1 MGNQNR
7 ARDPGEPHP
16 ALEAALARLAKAFG
30 EAEAERVRL
39 DEIQLELGR
48 APRRRSAGCGRR
60 RTKRPDDMRPR
71 PAGRC
76 GVRVLEGPSAVPVA
90 VMSVS

>member
-39 DEIQLELGR
+39 DEIRLELGR
-48 APRRRSAGCGRR
+48 APASS
-60 RTKRPDDMRPR
+60 T
-71 PAGRC
+71 PALCRMWP
-76 GVRVLEGPSAVPVA
+76 EED
-90 VMSVS
+90 